1 MSIPKHHLDP
11 FAADIAELLASKPPD
26 TLLTTRQLARL
37 LHLSVQWFEIGRLPK
52 DPNDPS
58 KGHRY
63 GPPFIRFNKR
73 VIRYRLGD
81 VIAWLHERS
90 EKPEVTDD
98 ESPPHVSNHKRPS
111 QQTAEP

>member
-1 MSIPKHHLDP
+1 MRHNLDR
-11 FAADIAELLASKPPD
+11 FADDLIGNLDSRNPD
-26 TLLTTRQLARL
+26 ETLDSRTLARL
-37 LHLSVQWFEIGRLPK
+37 IHVSVQWLEIGRLPK